1 MAVRADQL
9 RPRVAREGRGVRSAR
24 GTSVTEVML
33 LTWLMLV
40 FFAAALQIFIMN
52 ESLFRSLTSTHA
64 QMFQYGFEHN
74 GWKNQDRY
82 KYNTDTNAKVIWRF
96 QDFPEI
102 RVQVLGMFT
111 AWSSQAGFKGANGGQ
126 TIDIQ
131 SNVRGVEPDKGCG
144 TYPCKKIKMGAGAAG
159 PTDEP
164 KEYMSRVIDFGAY
177 GRLISKVIDSIGDFA
192 GNL

>member
-1 MAVRADQL
+1 MRARL
-9 RPRVAREGRGVRSAR
+9 RMKPGSER
-24 GTSVTEVML
+24 GTSVTEVIL

-52 ESLFRSLTSTHA
+52 ESLFRSLTATHA
-64 QMFQYGFEHN
+64 QMFQYAYQHN

-102 RVQVLGMFT
+102 RVQVLGMFSSW
-111 AWSSQAGFKGANGGQ
+111 ASQAGFKGNSGGT

-131 SNVRGVEPDKGCG
+131 SNARAGESDKGCS
-144 TYPCKKIKMGAGAAG
+144 TPCKKIKMGAGAAG

-164 KEYMSRVIDFGAY
+164 KEYWSRPVDFGAY
-177 GRLISKVIDSIGDFA
+177 GRLVSKVFESIGGA
-192 GNL
+192 LGG